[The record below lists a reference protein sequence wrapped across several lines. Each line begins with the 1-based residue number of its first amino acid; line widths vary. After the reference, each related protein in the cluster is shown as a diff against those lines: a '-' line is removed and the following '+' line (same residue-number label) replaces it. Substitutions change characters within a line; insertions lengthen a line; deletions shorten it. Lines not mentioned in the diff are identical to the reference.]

1 MPSGE
6 PESEDLSA
14 HVFTTA
20 PRDQGANTERL
31 RRAPFPPHP
40 RSCPSH
46 RSVSHGE
53 KPRRASVRRRLAF
66 WPLLVLLV
74 LATLGSLVASLAF
87 GSERIPVGE
96 VVGAVSDRFAGR
108 DAGRWDVIVWELRM
122 PRALLAVVVGAGLAV
137 AGVGMQTLVRNPLA
151 DPFLLGIS
159 SGASV
164 GATAVITTGFLGG
177 LGIYAV
183 STGALLGAVGS
194 ALLVWLV
201 ATAQG
206 GLTPLRLVLSGVVLS
221 SGLSAIASFLVF
233 LSGDPRAA
241 NSVMFWMLGSV
252 GGATWEKLWIPAV
265 LVALLGAG
273 MLALHRWMDALA
285 AGPDTASAL
294 GVNVAAMRTT
304 LFVGLAV
311 LVGVLVAVS
320 GGIGFVGLIV
330 PHAARLVVG
339 ARHRVVLPVAA
350 LGGGLFLLWVDVV
363 ARLAVRPQEIPL
375 GVVTGVVGAPLFLL
389 LMGRGRYRF
398 GGQQ

>member
-1 MPSGE
+1 M
-6 PESEDLSA
+6 
-14 HVFTTA
+14 
-20 PRDQGANTERL
+20 
-31 RRAPFPPHP
+31 
-40 RSCPSH
+40 
-46 RSVSHGE
+46 SHG
-53 KPRRASVRRRLAF
+53 KRTRTARPRRRLPF
-66 WPLLVLLV
+66 WPLVLVLSAAA
-74 LATLGSLVASLAF
+74 LASIVVSLAF
-87 GSERIPVGE
+87 GSEAIPVGE
-96 VVGAVSDRFAGR
+96 VVSAVTDRLAGR
-108 DAGRWDVIVWELRM
+108 EPGRWDVIVWELRL
-122 PRALLAVVVGAGLAV
+122 PRALLAFIVGAGLAV
-137 AGVGMQTLVRNPLA
+137 AGAGMQTLVRNPLA
-151 DPFLLGIS
+151 DPYLLGIS

-164 GATAVITTGFLGG
+164 GATAVITMGVLGA
-177 LGIYAV
+177 LGIYAISV
-183 STGALLGAVGS
+183 GALLGALVA

-233 LSGDPRAA
+233 LSDDPRAA

-252 GGATWEKLWIPAV
+252 GGATWEKLVIPAV
-265 LVALLGAG
+265 VVAVATVA
-273 MLALHRWMDALA
+273 MVAIHRWMDALA
-285 AGPDTASAL
+285 AGPETASAL
-294 GVNVAAMRTT
+294 GVSVGGLRTT

-339 ARHRVVLPVAA
+339 AQHRVVLPVAA

-389 LMGRGRYRF
+389 LMGRGRYEF
-398 GGQQ
+398 GGGR

>member
-1 MPSGE
+1 MFDSGPSRTGPRTRE
-6 PESEDLSA
+6 
-14 HVFTTA
+14 A
-20 PRDQGANTERL
+20 PRRGPVTPSSTHTR
-31 RRAPFPPHP
+31 PHP
-40 RSCPSH
+40 
-46 RSVSHGE
+46 VSHG
-53 KPRRASVRRRLAF
+53 KRTRTARPRRRLPF
-66 WPLLVLLV
+66 WPLVLV
-74 LATLGSLVASLAF
+74 LAAAGLASIVVSLAF
-87 GSERIPVGE
+87 GSEAIPVGE
-96 VVGAVSDRFAGR
+96 VVSAVTDRLAGR
-108 DAGRWDVIVWELRM
+108 EPGRWDVIVWELRL
-122 PRALLAVVVGAGLAV
+122 PRALLAFIVGAGLAV
-137 AGVGMQTLVRNPLA
+137 AGAGMQTLVRNPLA
-151 DPFLLGIS
+151 DPYLLGIS

-164 GATAVITTGFLGG
+164 GATAVITMGVLGA
-177 LGIYAV
+177 LGIYAISV
-183 STGALLGAVGS
+183 GALLGALVA

-233 LSGDPRAA
+233 LSDDPRAA

-252 GGATWEKLWIPAV
+252 GGATWEKLVIPAV
-265 LVALLGAG
+265 VVAVATVA
-273 MLALHRWMDALA
+273 MVAIHRWMDALA
-285 AGPDTASAL
+285 AGPETASAL
-294 GVNVAAMRTT
+294 GVSVGGLRTT

-339 ARHRVVLPVAA
+339 AQHRVVLPVAA

-389 LMGRGRYRF
+389 LMGRGRYEF
-398 GGQQ
+398 GGGR